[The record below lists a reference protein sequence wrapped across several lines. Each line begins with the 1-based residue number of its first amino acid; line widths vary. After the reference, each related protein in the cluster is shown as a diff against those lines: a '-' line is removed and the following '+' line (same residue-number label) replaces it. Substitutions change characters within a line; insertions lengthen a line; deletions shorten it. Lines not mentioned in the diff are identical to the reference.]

1 MPRKIINTDHA
12 PSAIGPYVQAVQVN
26 DTVYLSG
33 QIPLDPSTGE
43 LVTGDIDVQT
53 RRVFDNLD
61 AICAAAGG
69 SLGQLVRLGIY
80 MTDLSHFDTVNRL
93 MEQRFTAPY
102 PSRATVQVA
111 ALPKGAHIEMDAI
124 MVLD

>member
-12 PSAIGPYVQAVQVN
+12 PSAIGPYSQAVQAG

-33 QIPLDPSTGE
+33 QIPLDPVTGE
-43 LVTGDIDVQT
+43 MVAGGIEVQT
-53 RRVFDNLD
+53 ERVFDNLE

-80 MTDLSHFDTVNRL
+80 MTDLSHFGTVNRL

-102 PSRATVQVA
+102 PSRATIQVA
-111 ALPKGAHIEMDAI
+111 ALPKGAHIEMDAV